1 MAATIAEAETVSPYS
16 EMMAYEYIYAK
27 EGTSRSHVSKILEAG
42 GGLPTKA
49 IATVDGLLPDETRH
63 TEVRDYVDARIG
75 GFSVLVDGTPQFPT
89 RLRAERNPLPVF
101 YYRGDISLLDSR
113 CVSVVGTRHP
123 SERGELAARR
133 VARTLADEGITVV
146 IGLAAGIDTAAACEA
161 LDAGGR
167 VIGVIGTPI
176 DRHYPREN
184 RDLQERV
191 ATGHLL
197 ISQVPIY
204 RYDHQPFRTRR
215 YYFPER
221 NVTMAALSEATVI
234 VEAGETSGTRTQAKA
249 CIDQGKRLILL
260 PGVVEGTSWAK
271 GFVKRGAV
279 VASSVTDVMRALG

>member
-27 EGTSRSHVSKILEAG
+27 EGTSRSHVSKILGTG

-123 SERGELAARR
+123 SECGELAARR
-133 VARTLADEGITVV
+133 VARALVGEGITVV
-146 IGLAAGIDTAAACEA
+146 IGLAAGIDTAAAREA

-167 VIGVIGTPI
+167 VIGVMDGGHGHEARVPWAEGGSRARAPI
-176 DRHYPREN
+176 HD
-184 RDLQERV
+184 
-191 ATGHLL
+191 
-197 ISQVPIY
+197 
-204 RYDHQPFRTRR
+204 
-215 YYFPER
+215 
-221 NVTMAALSEATVI
+221 
-234 VEAGETSGTRTQAKA
+234 AGRPS
-249 CIDQGKRLILL
+249 L
-260 PGVVEGTSWAK
+260 
-271 GFVKRGAV
+271 
-279 VASSVTDVMRALG
+279 

>member
-1 MAATIAEAETVSPYS
+1 MPN
-16 EMMAYEYIYAK
+16 
-27 EGTSRSHVSKILEAG
+27 KILGTG

-123 SERGELAARR
+123 SECGELAARR
-133 VARTLADEGITVV
+133 VARALVGEGITVV
-146 IGLAAGIDTAAACEA
+146 IGLAAGIDTAAAREA

-167 VIGVIGTPI
+167 VIGVIGMPI
-176 DRHYPREN
+176 DRYYPREN

-197 ISQVPIY
+197 ISQVP
-204 RYDHQPFRTRR
+204 T
-215 YYFPER
+215 
-221 NVTMAALSEATVI
+221 TEATVI
-234 VEAGETSGTRTQAKA
+234 VEAGETSGTRMQAKA

-260 PGVVEGTSWAK
+260 PGVMEETSWAK

-279 VASSVTDVMRALG
+279 VASSVTDVMRILR